1 MSTQSSPAQQTIP
14 SLFMAHEKKN
24 QRHAKIFYE
33 DMSLSFSELDQVSN
47 SATRFL
53 LSKHIKSEDLVCVLM
68 TRSIEAIAGQLGI
81 LKAGGA
87 YLPISP
93 DDFPEERIR
102 TIFDDAQ
109 VKFVVTLREHQHL
122 VNKLQK
128 KRGHKFSCFYLDE
141 KRDDKAELTDWK
153 DKATL
158 IPSQPVKPDNLA
170 YVMYTSGSTGKPK
183 GVMVTHKNI
192 ISSVKDTDYVNF
204 GKNDAILHAAPIS
217 FDAATF
223 EIWAALLNDLDLY
236 IVPEAVVHD
245 FKAFSDY
252 VRNRPISIVWLT
264 SALFNLLADSRPD
277 FFEYLRQLMVGGE
290 ALSPKHINLIRSRYP
305 HLKIRNNYGPTEN
318 TVFSSSFLI
327 EKNYENNIPI
337 GHAINKK
344 RAYILNE
351 NMEIAAPN
359 TKGIL
364 YVAGEGLA
372 RGYLNLPKETLN
384 TFIPDP
390 FVKGEKMY
398 DTGDLC
404 RYNIN
409 GEIEFIGRMDDQVK
423 ISGHRIELG
432 EIEAAIC
439 TCPQVK
445 QAIVLYKHL
454 GVKIKGL
461 AAYIVPNL
469 EKTHTN
475 HDLGSIK
482 AYLADKLPQYMIP
495 SYFETL
501 ESFPITTN
509 GKIDR
514 KVINAWPLK
523 SKNTATHHKQN
534 IEKTVLSSC
543 KHLLNLTEIKAEDC
557 FFDLGGDSLLGTS
570 LIINLEQVL
579 GIVLPLQTLYE
590 NPIILDFINCIKAIS
605 NSNEKPP
612 HKKYLQEQHSQTLAQ
627 DAALDFDIHLNEQI
641 PSVVSDMS
649 EESSN
654 IFLTGATGFFGAFLL
669 KELLKTTKAMIHCLV
684 RANDIVHAYTRILDT
699 LKKYKISISST
710 EANRIIGI
718 PGDLAQSNLGLS
730 EAKFTTLAQ
739 TMDMI
744 FHSGAAV
751 NYVDPYSKLK
761 PTNVF
766 GTHEIIRLSCHQI
779 PFHKNSIPIHY
790 ISSISV
796 FETLGFFT
804 GRDVVFE
811 NESVD
816 ISESYVRLGYS
827 QSKWVA
833 EKLMENARAKGLPI
847 NIYRSA
853 YIMGYSETGVSN
865 TTDHIARYI
874 AGCIEMGCAPI
885 LNECASLTPVD
896 QVSRALCHIALH
908 AKYQQKT
915 QGQTYHLCNPT
926 FISVTEIYQQI
937 QNFGFPLK
945 LITYDEWKEQ
955 LKTIPNTNPLYPLLS
970 LHIHSAPNHDLTLPE
985 LYERNTRFDCTNLLN
1000 ALAGS
1005 GIQLGL
1011 NNTEVFERWLN
1022 NYVEAGL
1029 ISEQS
1034 FQQALDSTD
1043 KSQSIKPIKSSL
1055 QGVNACKA

>member
-1 MSTQSSPAQQTIP
+1 MSTQSSQVQQTIP

-33 DMSLSFSELDQVSN
+33 DMSLSFSELDQISN
-47 SATRFL
+47 SVTHFL
-53 LSKHIKSEDLVCVLM
+53 LNKHIKTEDLVCVLM
-68 TRSIEAIAGQLGI
+68 TRSIEAIVGQLGI

-87 YLPISP
+87 YLPISI
-93 DDFPEERIR
+93 DDSPLERIC

-109 VKFVVTLREHQHL
+109 VNFVVTLREHQKL
-122 VNKLQK
+122 VDKLQK
-128 KRGHKFSCFYLDE
+128 SLGRRLSCYYLDGKNE
-141 KRDDKAELTDWK
+141 LDREDKTP
-153 DKATL
+153 L
-158 IPSQPVKPDNLA
+158 IPNQPVKPDNLA

-183 GVMVTHKNI
+183 GVMVTHRNI
-192 ISSVKDTDYVNF
+192 ISSVRNTDYVNF
-204 GKNDAILHAAPIS
+204 EKNDAILHAAPIS

-223 EIWAALLNDLDLY
+223 EIWAALLNGLDLH
-236 IVPEAVVHD
+236 IIPEAVVHD
-245 FKAFSDY
+245 LKKFSDY
-252 VRNRPISIVWLT
+252 VRNRPISIAWLT
-264 SALFNLLADSRPD
+264 SALFNLLVDIRPD
-277 FFEYLRQLMVGGE
+277 FFEYLTQLMVGGE
-290 ALSPKHINLIRSRYP
+290 ALSPKHISLIRSRYP

-318 TVFSSSFLI
+318 TIFSSSFLI
-327 EKNYENNIPI
+327 EKDYEDNIPI
-337 GHAINKK
+337 GYAINKK

-359 TKGIL
+359 TKGTL

-372 RGYLNLPKETLN
+372 LGYLNLPNETRKA
-384 TFIPDP
+384 FVPDP

-409 GEIEFIGRMDDQVK
+409 GEIEFIGRMDHQVK

-432 EIEAAIC
+432 EIEAALC
-439 TCPQVK
+439 TCHPIK

-454 GVKIKGL
+454 GKKTQGL
-461 AAYIVPNL
+461 AAYLVTHS
-469 EKTHTN
+469 ERTHTD
-475 HDLGSIK
+475 HDLENIN

-495 SYFETL
+495 IYLEIL

-514 KVINAWPLK
+514 KAMNAWPLNPK
-523 SKNTATHHKQN
+523 KIAIHNKQN
-534 IEKTVLSSC
+534 IEETVLSSC
-543 KHLLNLTEIKAEDC
+543 RHLLNIAKINPEDN

-579 GIVLPLQTLYE
+579 EIVLPLQTLYE
-590 NPIILDFINCIKAIS
+590 NPIISDLINCIKAM
-605 NSNEKPP
+605 NNPHEKAH
-612 HKKYLQEQHSQTLAQ
+612 HKKHLQEQHSQLLAQ
-627 DAALDFDIHLNEQI
+627 DASLDFDIQLNEKYI
-641 PSVVSDMS
+641 HVAPNMS
-649 EESSN
+649 KETGN

-684 RANDIVHAYTRILDT
+684 RASNIVHAYTRIINT
-699 LKKYKISISST
+699 LKKYKIPISST

-718 PGDLAQSNLGLS
+718 PGDLAQSSLGLS
-730 EAKFTTLAQ
+730 EAKFSVLAQ

-744 FHSGAAV
+744 FHSGASV

-761 PTNVF
+761 PTNVL
-766 GTHEIIRLSCHQI
+766 GTHEVIRLACHQRI
-779 PFHKNSIPIHY
+779 VPIHY

-796 FETLGFFT
+796 FETLGFFI
-804 GRDVVFE
+804 GREVVYEDE
-811 NESVD
+811 NVD

-833 EKLMENARAKGLPI
+833 EKMMENARAKGLPI

-853 YIMGYSETGVSN
+853 YIMGHSETGISN

-874 AGCIEMGCAPI
+874 AGCIEMGSAPV
-885 LNECASLTPVD
+885 LEEYASLTPVD
-896 QVSRALCHIALH
+896 QVSRALCHIAIH
-908 AKYQQKT
+908 ADEKQKT

-926 FISVTEIYQQI
+926 FITVGEIYQQI

-945 LITYDEWKEQ
+945 LITYAEWKEQ
-955 LKTIPNTNPLYPLLS
+955 LKTIPITNPLYPLLS

-985 LYERNTRFDCTNLLN
+985 LYEKNTRFDCTNLLN

-1011 NNTEVFERWLN
+1011 NNAEIFERWLN

-1034 FQQALDSTD
+1034 FQNALDSTG
-1043 KSQSIKPIKSSL
+1043 KGHSIKPIKSSL